1 MYLYS
6 WVSSGTTE
14 TKYTGKWPGTELT
27 QQNANGFYFYQF
39 DAAIKE
45 VNFIFNGGSGKEQTS
60 DLWTDEDVCYV
71 WSAGAEKLQPDCIY
85 TAIEEVEE
93 SPAVLDLSAP
103 MDNIVGMPVDATY
116 RGIVIQGGHKF
127 LLQ

>member
-1 MYLYS
+1 MRSDL
-6 WVSSGTTE
+6 
-14 TKYTGKWPGTELT
+14 
-27 QQNANGFYFYQF
+27 
-39 DAAIKE
+39 D
-45 VNFIFNGGSGKEQTS
+45 FIFNAGKDKEQTS

-85 TAIEEVEE
+85 TAIEEVAE

-103 MDNIVGMPVDATY
+103 MYNILGMPVDATY